1 MTGKTLLLVEDEALI
16 AMSESMMLTELG
28 YAVIVASSAEQALA
42 AVEQDPIDLVLM
54 DIDLG
59 RGKPDGTIAASRIL
73 ESHDLPIVFLSSHTE
88 PEIVERTEAITS
100 YGYILKG
107 SARTVIDASIRMA
120 FRLHDANIAVN
131 AHATALAESETR
143 FREVFN
149 NLDEGV
155 AIYRA
160 IDDGE
165 DFEFVDLNKKG
176 LELSEVA
183 IDHIR
188 GKRVTEAFPGVEEFG
203 LLQVLQEV
211 HRNGTPRRH
220 PLRRYRDDRIDQWYE
235 NYVFR
240 LPSGLIIA
248 AYTDQTQRKQLEAE
262 YDAVARES
270 MDGFCRI
277 SAEGRILSANPALC
291 TLTGYS
297 EDEVCSMTVTDLDVT
312 ETPEDTKA
320 RMESIIRNGIARFD
334 TIIRRADGSTFPAEV
349 RAIAVRRNGDTEF
362 AAYFRERTSTIE
374 IAPYAHEQVHRH
386 YLERELYELVRTD
399 PRIFD
404 FLQEGSLD
412 GIWYWDLEH
421 PENEWMS
428 PRFWE
433 LFGFD
438 PPEKRHDPAEWQD
451 IIDREHLQL
460 VLDNFHKHLADANHP
475 YDQVVRYTHRDGSDV
490 WVRCRGMAIRNN
502 EGTPIRMLGAHNDLS
517 ELKKTSQDLA
527 LLLREMNHRVKNN
540 LAIVRSL
547 IALKQREIGDAAD
560 LSDIERQIDAIRI
573 IHEQLQQSESVR
585 SIDVHDHLTRIVTG
599 VFRSPSGSANGSVA
613 TDIRTDGAS
622 IPTSLAV
629 PLGLIVSELATNARK
644 HGFTRDGTGSFTVDA
659 RSEGD
664 AGMFRLTISNSG
676 APFPADIDFANP
688 HTLGLRI
695 VRALVGQIGGEIEL
709 VREPHPEFTIRFGI
723 SP

>member
-1 MTGKTLLLVEDEALI
+1 MTAKTLLLVEDEALI

-42 AVEQDPIDLVLM
+42 AVAQDPIDLVLM

-59 RGKPDGTIAASRIL
+59 RGKLDGTIAASRIL

-107 SARTVIDASIRMA
+107 SARTVIDASIKMA
-120 FRLHDANIAVN
+120 FRLHDANTAVN

-165 DFEFVDLNKKG
+165 DFEFIDLNKKG
-176 LELSEVA
+176 LELGHLQIEDVVGRR
-183 IDHIR
+183 ITDIL
-188 GKRVTEAFPGVEEFG
+188 PGIEEFG
-203 LLQVLQEV
+203 LLQVMQEV
-211 HRNGTPRRH
+211 HRDGTPRRH

-277 SAEGRILSANPALC
+277 SVEGKILSVNPAYRRMS
-291 TLTGYS
+291 GYTDA
-297 EDEVCSMTVTDLDVT
+297 ELRSMSVTDLDAT
-312 ETPEDTKA
+312 ETGEDTKA
-320 RMESIIRNGIARFD
+320 RIESIIRHGIGRFS
-334 TIIRRADGSTFPAEV
+334 THHRRKDGSTFPVEV
-349 RAIAVRRNGDTEF
+349 RAITVRRDDTFEF
-362 AAYFRERTSTIE
+362 VTFFREGSSPLGS
-374 IAPYAHEQVHRH
+374 APDEDERDHRH

-404 FLQEGSLD
+404 FLQEKSLD

-421 PENEWMS
+421 PEREWMS

-433 LFGFD
+433 LLGYD
-438 PPEKRHDPAEWQD
+438 PEEKRHDPAEWQA
-451 IIDREHLQL
+451 IIDPEHLTIA
-460 VLDNFHKHLADANHP
+460 LDNFRNHLEDPTHP
-475 YDQVVRYTHRDGSDV
+475 YDQIVRYTHKDGSDV

-517 ELKKTSQDLA
+517 ELKRTSRDLA

-540 LAIVRSL
+540 LAIVQSL
-547 IALKQREIGDAAD
+547 ISLKQREIGAAAD
-560 LSDIERQIDAIRI
+560 LSDIERQIDAVRLV
-573 IHEQLQQSESVR
+573 HEQLQHAASVGV
-585 SIDVHDHLTRIVTG
+585 IDAEEYLSRIVDG
-599 VFRSPSGSANGSVA
+599 VFHSS
-613 TDIRTDGAS
+613 TDGAIRTEVNTDGGS
-622 IPTSLAV
+622 IPTSIAV
-629 PLGLIVSELATNARK
+629 ALGLIVNELATNARK
-644 HGFTRDGTGSFTVDA
+644 HGFRRAESGTFRVDVREHHETGTCELTV
-659 RSEGD
+659 
-664 AGMFRLTISNSG
+664 SNTG
-676 APFPADIDFANP
+676 GPFPADIDIDAP
-688 HTLGLRI
+688 RTLGLQI
-695 VRALVGQIGGEIEL
+695 VRALVSQLDGTIQL
-709 VREPHPEFTIRFGI
+709 TREPHPVFTIRFGK
-723 SP
+723 SS